1 MFKFLNFFDQLINIR
16 SENNELKS
24 KIVKAN
30 SDIEYLSMM
39 TDIELDQGDTEEENH
54 DGNV

>member
-1 MFKFLNFFDQLINIR
+1 MFKFLNFFDQLMNIR